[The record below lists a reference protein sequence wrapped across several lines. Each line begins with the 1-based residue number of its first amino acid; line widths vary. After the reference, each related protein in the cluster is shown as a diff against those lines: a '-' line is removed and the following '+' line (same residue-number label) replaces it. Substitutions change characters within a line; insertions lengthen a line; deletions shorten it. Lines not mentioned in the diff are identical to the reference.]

1 MCIQPWQK
9 LLNHYEVN
17 SFVKI
22 DLNIQLLKNKY
33 TMLLLSIICQ
43 HNSQCIIKIIYNR
56 TMICLYSEQNPL
68 NVELIFT
75 QTSQWSNNFCHGC
88 MYMHGIS
95 SALLSYMQHFSAGA
109 FNSVPMAQW

>member
-1 MCIQPWQK
+1 
-9 LLNHYEVN
+9 
-17 SFVKI
+17 
-22 DLNIQLLKNKY
+22 
-33 TMLLLSIICQ
+33 
-43 HNSQCIIKIIYNR
+43 
-56 TMICLYSEQNPL
+56 MICLFSEQNPL

-95 SALLSYMQHFSAGA
+95 SALLTYMHHFSAEA